1 MPKILEVPE
10 KEIEQEYESA
20 EESFGFKEIV
30 KEQLDGILENA
41 LNIVSNFDVFLGDN
55 ENKKDFSN
63 NSAEV
68 IMSNL
73 EQSSDDEYLDF
84 DDDGFENSNLELS
97 EFSKMSDD
105 YSLPREFND
114 NDTESEKNFSIN
126 YEKGAET
133 ERDNISVN
141 VLKRNVKSS
150 IELQIITE
158 NDVEEEN
165 KNFTDEI

>member
-1 MPKILEVPE
+1 
-10 KEIEQEYESA
+10 
-20 EESFGFKEIV
+20 
-30 KEQLDGILENA
+30 
-41 LNIVSNFDVFLGDN
+41 
-55 ENKKDFSN
+55 
-63 NSAEV
+63 
-68 IMSNL
+68 MSNL

-84 DDDGFENSNLELS
+84 DDDGFENSNLALS
-97 EFSKMSDD
+97 EFSKISDD

-114 NDTESEKNFSIN
+114 NDTESENNFSIN